1 LPLSLLRSRQGN
13 FRKRESA
20 GLMEEKRTI
29 IDKLSLAIS
38 RVAMWLVAFIV
49 AIIFYEVVMRYIFE
63 MPTLWVN
70 EMSLWVG
77 GMIYLLSGIYTMQL
91 RGHIRITVLYDYVP
105 RSVQRVF
112 DSISV
117 LVILCFATG
126 VAVGGYKSASR
137 AFDIWE
143 KFGTAW
149 DPPIPAT
156 MKPLVIIVS
165 ILVATQ
171 ALSNFIMDFR
181 KPKAKPILEAVK
193 D

>member
-1 LPLSLLRSRQGN
+1 
-13 FRKRESA
+13 
-20 GLMEEKRTI
+20 MEEKRTI
-29 IDKLSLAIS
+29 IDRISLAIS

-49 AIIFYEVVMRYIFE
+49 IIIFYEVVMRYVFE

-112 DSISV
+112 DAISL
-117 LVILCFATG
+117 LVILCFAAG

-137 AFDIWE
+137 AFEIWE

-156 MKPLVIIVS
+156 MKPMVIIVS
-165 ILVATQ
+165 IIVATQ